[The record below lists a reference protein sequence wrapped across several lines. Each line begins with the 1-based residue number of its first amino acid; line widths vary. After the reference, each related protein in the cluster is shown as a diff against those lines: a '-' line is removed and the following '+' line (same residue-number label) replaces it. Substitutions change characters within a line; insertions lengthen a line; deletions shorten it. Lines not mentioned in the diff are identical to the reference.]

1 MQMMAQDVPEEAI
14 HDGVIYQHIN
24 DGDDHKAGII
34 QYGLY
39 PVDLNNKN
47 GGDHYQKIERIGFNV
62 NYYQNQG
69 RDRSLRN
76 IRLPKLTDHTL
87 NL

>member
-34 QYGLY
+34 
-39 PVDLNNKN
+39 
-47 GGDHYQKIERIGFNV
+47 
-62 NYYQNQG
+62 
-69 RDRSLRN
+69 
-76 IRLPKLTDHTL
+76 
-87 NL
+87 